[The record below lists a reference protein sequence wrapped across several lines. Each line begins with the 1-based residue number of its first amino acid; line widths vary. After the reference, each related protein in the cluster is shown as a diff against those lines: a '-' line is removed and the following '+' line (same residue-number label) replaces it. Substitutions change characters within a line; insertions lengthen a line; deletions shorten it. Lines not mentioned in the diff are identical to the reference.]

1 MEDDELPENKLLTD
15 PKTGRTQTLGE
26 WAREYAE
33 RIRKAAQR
41 AREGKQEAPRGKN

>member
-1 MEDDELPENKLLTD
+1 MKDDELPKNKLLTD

-33 RIRKAAQR
+33 RIRRAAQR
-41 AREGKQEAPRGKN
+41 VKKEKDSKQN